1 MKAAILTQIN
11 APLQIVKLN
20 DIEKADLQFGQV
32 LVKWNCAGICG
43 AQLQELVGQKGNMAW
58 VPRMLGHEASGV
70 IKYVGPGVTY
80 VKAGDHVVGHWRKGA
95 GIDAAPAV
103 YSGGVMAGPLTT
115 FSEFSVVSENRVTKV
130 PEELPADLGA
140 LFGCALS
147 TALATI
153 ENVAKVKWGESVMV
167 IGCGG
172 VGLSLIYA
180 ATLAHAHPIVGVDQ
194 YDKSEWVNALGAD
207 FYLHQ
212 PPRLYES
219 DVIIDTTGQAPLIE
233 YLAPSGRYIMVGQ
246 PKFGSTLYVHGS
258 QRMFKGEGLSI
269 TATQGGGFNPTR
281 DIPRYVNLFYSG
293 ALQNYEKLIS
303 HRIKL
308 DDINAGIKLIR
319 DGEAARVMVYIS

>member
-153 ENVAKVKWGESVMV
+153 ENVAQVKWGESVMV

-194 YDKSEWVNALGAD
+194 FDKRVWVEALGAD
-207 FYLHQ
+207 FRLHH
-212 PPRLYES
+212 PSRLSEF

-246 PKFGSTLYVHGS
+246 PAAHDLLYIFG
-258 QRMFKGEGLSI
+258 QRMFTGEGQKI
-269 TATQGGGFNPTR
+269 EATQGGGFAPSK
-281 DIPRYVNLFYSG
+281 DIPRYVNLWRGGMLDDYK
-293 ALQNYEKLIS
+293 KLIS
-303 HRIKL
+303 HRVSL
-308 DDINAGIKLIR
+308 ADINTGIDLMRTGK
-319 DGEAARVMVYIS
+319 AARVMVDF